1 MFFVGVI
8 TNQKNEEYVKKE
20 LSAIL
25 PTENIIFIN
34 DRNITNIKNI
44 KFEVVIIDNK
54 INNKIELRK
63 IIADAKLILLNTD
76 IQMNLET
83 LNNLNLTII
92 TYGFNSK
99 STFTVSSIE
108 ENHII
113 IYLQRNI
120 YNNKRIEIE
129 PQEFRLEIEENIE
142 KYISI
147 AIFIIKK
154 IYT

>member
-113 IYLQRNI
+113 ICLQRNI

>member
-20 LSAIL
+20 LSERIPAD
-25 PTENIIFIN
+25 NIIFIN

-44 KFEVVIIDNK
+44 KFEVIIIDNK

-63 IIADAKLILLNTD
+63 IISSAKIILLNTD
-76 IQMNLET
+76 IQMNFET
-83 LNNLNLTII
+83 INNLNLTII

-108 ENHII
+108 EKDII
-113 IYLQRNI
+113 ICLQRNI
-120 YNNKRIEIE
+120 YNIKNIEIE
-129 PQEFRLEIEENIE
+129 PQEFRIKVGENIE
-142 KYISI
+142 KYICI

-154 IYT
+154 IYI

>member
-8 TNQKNEEYVKKE
+8 TNQKNEQYVKRE
-20 LSAIL
+20 LSGII
-25 PTENIIFIN
+25 PTDNIIFIN

-44 KFEVVIIDNK
+44 KFEVIIIDNK

-63 IIADAKLILLNTD
+63 IIADAKIIILNTD
-76 IQMNLET
+76 IQMNFET

-108 ENHII
+108 EKYII
-113 IYLQRNI
+113 ICLQRNI
-120 YNNKRIEIE
+120 YNSENIEIE

-154 IYT
+154 IYA

>member
-8 TNQKNEEYVKKE
+8 TNQKNEQYVKRE
-20 LSAIL
+20 LSGII
-25 PTENIIFIN
+25 PTDNIIFIN

-44 KFEVVIIDNK
+44 KFEVIIIDNK

-63 IIADAKLILLNTD
+63 IIADAKIILLNTD

-108 ENHII
+108 EKYII
-113 IYLQRNI
+113 ICLQRNI
-120 YNNKRIEIE
+120 YNSENIEIE

>member
-44 KFEVVIIDNK
+44 KFEVVIINNK

-120 YNNKRIEIE
+120 YNNKNIEIE

-154 IYT
+154 IYA

>member
-20 LSAIL
+20 LSAI
-25 PTENIIFIN
+25 IFIT
-34 DRNITNIKNI
+34 DKNILNIKNI

-113 IYLQRNI
+113 ICLQRNI

>member
-1 MFFVGVI
+1 MFFIGVI

-20 LSAIL
+20 LSERIPAD
-25 PTENIIFIN
+25 NIIFIN

-44 KFEVVIIDNK
+44 KFEVIIIDNK

-63 IIADAKLILLNTD
+63 IISSAKIILLNTD
-76 IQMNLET
+76 IQMNFET
-83 LNNLNLTII
+83 INNLNLTII

-108 ENHII
+108 EKDII
-113 IYLQRNI
+113 ICLQRNI
-120 YNNKRIEIE
+120 YNIKNIEIE
-129 PQEFRLEIEENIE
+129 PQEFRIKVGENIE
-142 KYISI
+142 KYICI

-154 IYT
+154 IYI

>member
-63 IIADAKLILLNTD
+63 IIADTKIILLNAD
-76 IQMNLET
+76 IQMSCEI

-113 IYLQRNI
+113 ICLQRNI

>member
-20 LSAIL
+20 LLAIL

-113 IYLQRNI
+113 ICLQRNI

-129 PQEFRLEIEENIE
+129 PQEFRVEIEENIE

>member
-8 TNQKNEEYVKKE
+8 TNQKNEQYVKRE
-20 LSAIL
+20 LSGII
-25 PTENIIFIN
+25 PNNNIIFIN

-44 KFEVVIIDNK
+44 KFEVIIIDNK

-63 IIADAKLILLNTD
+63 IIADAKIILLNTD

-108 ENHII
+108 EKYII
-113 IYLQRNI
+113 ICLQRNI
-120 YNNKRIEIE
+120 YNSENIEIE

-154 IYT
+154 IYA